1 MHGSTTTV
9 NLESG
14 YCRSA
19 PRGRAVDL
27 GRLLLLSREREQ
39 QRGREKVA
47 AGMVLGAV
55 IQFIKRLCILIVGLL
70 RLSYRKVRTPE
81 RGLVYGHR
89 LRVAGSV
96 RVRLAGN

>member
-14 YCRSA
+14 YCGSA
-19 PRGRAVDL
+19 PRGPVDL
-27 GRLLLLSREREQ
+27 GRLLLLSREWEQ

-70 RLSYRKVRTPE
+70 RLSYRKVRT
-81 RGLVYGHR
+81 LN
-89 LRVAGSV
+89 AGWYV
-96 RVRLAGN
+96 GIA